1 MAASTCFYH
10 ADQVASTTCAQCAV
24 PLCGQCTQTVAGKSV
39 CRRCVDAIRARV
51 ASEMSSSAPAAPAS
65 SFPQPG
71 AYSPPNSYV
80 PAQSARAAAPAG
92 LSTTG
97 LLLGAVYG
105 ALIGIVGA
113 FALGKIEFYSNFQ
126 IGYLNALVGYGCG
139 FGVLL
144 GCKRG
149 GVVPA
154 VLGGVLAFF
163 AMMLSEYVFFQAAVA
178 QFISQN
184 PGSAGPLSQYTFMDH
199 LGHIGLTWLFIA
211 IGVYGGAKTPLRA
224 AR

>member
-1 MAASTCFYH
+1 MAAATCFYH
-10 ADQVASTTCAQCAV
+10 ADQVASTACAQCAV
-24 PLCGQCTQTVAGKSV
+24 PLCGQCAQNVAGKSV
-39 CRRCVDAIRARV
+39 CRRCVEAIRARV
-51 ASEMSSSAPAAPAS
+51 ASEMNPGAPAA
-65 SFPQPG
+65 QPG
-71 AYSPPNSYV
+71 MAYNPPGGSV
-80 PAQSARAAAPAG
+80 PAQPMRASVSAAS
-92 LSTTG
+92 LSPTG
-97 LLLGAVYG
+97 LLLGGVYG
-105 ALIGIVGA
+105 ALIGLVGA
-113 FALGKIEFYSNFQ
+113 FVLGKIEFYSHLQ
-126 IGYLNALVGYGCG
+126 VGYLNALVGYGCG

-163 AMMLSEYVFFQAAVA
+163 AMMLSEYVFFQASVA

-184 PGSAGPLSQYTFMDH
+184 PSAAGPLSQYTFVDH